1 MYVKRGMNAVNKIM
15 VVGSSAGAGK
25 STFARK
31 LSSVLHLPVHHLDT
45 LFWKPGWIEED
56 KEIFIKKQQALAQTE
71 RWIIEGNYNATFH
84 ERLSK
89 ADTIVFIH
97 CPLWRCLYQVVKRR
111 IMFHG
116 KSRPDLTEGC
126 KEKIDPGFIW
136 FIMKTY
142 YPRQKKMKQKLK
154 QFEESSDQH
163 KVYVLSGQKEMEQFL
178 AALKEDING
187 AGFS

>member
-1 MYVKRGMNAVNKIM
+1 M

-31 LSSVLHLPVHHLDT
+31 LSHVTRLPVHHLDT

-56 KEIFIKKQQALAQTE
+56 KEIFIEKQRVLVQTNQ
-71 RWIIEGNYNATFH
+71 WIIEGNYNATFNV
-84 ERLSK
+84 RLSK
-89 ADTIVFIH
+89 ADTIVFIN
-97 CPLWRCLYQVVKRR
+97 CPLWRCLYHVIKRR

-116 KSRPDLTEGC
+116 RSRPDLTEGC

-136 FIMKTY
+136 FIIKTY
-142 YPRQKKMKQKLK
+142 YPRQKKMKGKLK
-154 QFEESSDQH
+154 QFEESSDKH

-178 AALKEDING
+178 QALEEDTNG

>member
-1 MYVKRGMNAVNKIM
+1 MNKVM

-31 LSSVLHLPVHHLDT
+31 LSNVLQLPVHHLDT

-56 KEIFIKKQQALAQTE
+56 KEIFIEKQRVLAQTE
-71 RWIIEGNYNATFH
+71 QWIIEGNYNASMDI
-84 ERLSK
+84 RLSE

-126 KEKIDPGFIW
+126 KEKIDFDFIW
-136 FIMKTY
+136 FIIKTY

-154 QFEESSDQH
+154 HFEESSDKH
-163 KVYVLSGQKEMEQFL
+163 KMYVLSGHKEMEQFL
-178 AALKEDING
+178 ATLEEDTNG